1 MPSLMEGAADPVLS
15 VRDLHTTIDTENG
28 TIHAVD
34 GVSFD
39 LYPRE
44 VLAIVGESGCGK
56 SMTAL
61 SILGLLP
68 KRAGRIEGGQVMFGG
83 RDLTK
88 LPKRALRRVR
98 GDQIA
103 MIFQDALTGLNPVH
117 RVGDQIAEMI
127 LAHRDLSKRKARE
140 RAVELLDLVGI
151 PNPAHRARNYVHEFS
166 GGMRQRAMIAM
177 AIALEPDILIADEPT
192 TALDVTVQAQVMD
205 LLLRLREQLGMA
217 IILITHDLG
226 MVAGAADRVMV
237 MYAGRKIE
245 EQGILQ
251 LFANPR
257 HPYTWGLL
265 GSMPRA
271 DEITDRLSPIHG
283 APPSLIAPP
292 VGCRFA
298 PRCKYAQD
306 VCRTDEPPLRR
317 VGDGALASCHFA
329 DRPDWTPELSPADF
343 AEELQ
348 GVDE

>member
-1 MPSLMEGAADPVLS
+1 MPLLEAAAQPVLS
-15 VRDLHTTIDTENG
+15 VRELHTTIDTENG
-28 TIHAVD
+28 TVHAVD

-39 LYPRE
+39 LYPKE

-56 SMTAL
+56 SVTAL

-68 KRAGRIEGGQVMFGG
+68 KRAGRVESGEVWFDGT
-83 RDLTK
+83 DLTK
-88 LPKRALRRVR
+88 LTPRALNKVR
-98 GDQIA
+98 GARIA

-117 RVGDQIAEMI
+117 RVGDQISEMI
-127 LAHRDLSKRKARE
+127 RAHRDVSKKEARQG
-140 RAVELLDLVGI
+140 AIELLDLVGI
-151 PNPAHRARNYVHEFS
+151 PNPAQRARNYVHEFS

-177 AIALEPDILIADEPT
+177 AIALEPDVLIADEPT

-205 LLLRLREQLGMA
+205 LLLRLRERMGMA

-226 MVAGAADRVMV
+226 VVAGAADRVMV

-251 LFANPR
+251 LFATPR

-265 GSMPRA
+265 ASMPRA
-271 DEITDRLSPIHG
+271 DEITARLLSIRG

-298 PRCKYAQD
+298 PRCAYAQA
-306 VCRTDEPPLRR
+306 VCRVDDPPLRR
-317 VGDGALASCHFA
+317 VGDGALTACHFA
-329 DRPDWTPELSPADF
+329 DRSDWSPDLSPSEF
-343 AEELQ
+343 SRRIEE
-348 GVDE
+348 GVA